1 MRSTY
6 RNAGM
11 KIADSEVVVIVRN
24 ATMQNGQIVAKV
36 DVATT
41 MVTKESGTKATEES
55 GFTDPHELTFHPK
68 DSGYALISDVLA
80 PPPD

>member
-11 KIADSEVVVIVRN
+11 KIADSEVVVTVRN

-41 MVTKESGTKATEES
+41 MVTKETGTKATEES